1 MLDYIV
7 YGKIIIDAIKLL
19 DGRIVRDVLGGGGPQ
34 GAFGARLWSDSVGF
48 LSCSGTDMPQGSIE
62 MLKGIDVD
70 LHGWVQFPDLP
81 TTRGAMVYDE
91 NEYLTS
97 KEELQIVFERLV
109 HNIKEFISR
118 PIPLPSTY
126 RRPRV
131 IHLITEYTKEEMVQS
146 ALELR
151 RDGSLFSLEPLIDF
165 RQWSNI
171 EAIIDLLQHVDIVT
185 PDWPSA
191 SGIAGSD
198 KPKEVLSYWSKLGP
212 QMVAVRHGHY
222 GSYAWD
228 RSHDEYWHIP
238 PAPVDVIDPTGA
250 GNAYGGGLC
259 VGWDKSHDARTAAC
273 YGAVSA
279 AFLVRMVGVPEMTPD
294 LQSEAQ
300 KMLALALKLPRSL

>member
-19 DGRIVRDVLGGGGPQ
+19 DGRIVRDILGGGGPQ

-48 LSCSGTDMPQGSIE
+48 LSRSGTDIPQGNIV
-62 MLKGIDVD
+62 MLKNIDID
-70 LHGWVQFPDLP
+70 LQGWVQFPDLP

-97 KEELQIVFERLV
+97 KEELQIDYERLV
-109 HNIKEFISR
+109 HNIREFISR
-118 PIPLPSTY
+118 PIPLPPTY
-126 RRPRV
+126 KQPRV
-131 IHLITEYTKEEMVQS
+131 IHLITEYTEEEMVQS

-151 RDGSLFSLEPLIDF
+151 QDGSLFSLEPLIDF
-165 RQWSNI
+165 RLWSNKD
-171 EAIIDLLQHVDIVT
+171 AIITLLQHVDIVT

-198 KPKEVLSYWSKLGP
+198 NPKQVLSYWSKLGP
-212 QMVAVRHGHY
+212 QMVAVRHGQY

-228 RSHDEYWHIP
+228 RSHGEYWHIP
-238 PAPVDVIDPTGA
+238 PVPVEAIDPTGA

-259 VGWDKSHDARTAAC
+259 VGWDKSHDARTAGC

-279 AFLVRMVGVPEMTPD
+279 AFLVRMIGVPEMTRG
-294 LQSEAQ
+294 LQTEAQ
-300 KMLALALKLPRSL
+300 KMLALALKRTHPL